1 MDRSVTGLD
10 HRSLAAFR
18 IAFGATLLG
27 NLWARAHDGNFVAH
41 YSEIGVFPMEVT
53 RDMAFGLRWSV
64 FDAIGT
70 ETAASFAVAAIL
82 VVYLAYTFGLFTRLS
97 QVLVAAILVM
107 LYHRNPLVDDGSD
120 SAMRLF
126 AVWTAFLPL
135 GERFS
140 LDVIWRRKRPTTG
153 HYTGIAVWL
162 LIINLAISYF
172 LNAIQKDAG
181 RWGVGLAIRD
191 VLWDPWI
198 AGPLAVWGR
207 THLPDL
213 AIRTMTWG
221 TLVVEYTLMATVM
234 LVPFSVW
241 ARRITI
247 VLMLALHG
255 GIALFMNL
263 GSFSFIF
270 LSLPLLFVPSR
281 DWDRLPIA
289 RVGTRRRER
298 LEVRLLVGALAL
310 FWASYCAVFLA
321 MNFRMPKPVRATGA
335 WARGPFI
342 VAMHEAF
349 MIPQNWLKFRN
360 PSQSPWT
367 LVVQVEERDGTV
379 RDFLRPVPEG
389 TPFNLY
395 LPLEQSAH
403 MGKYWVSWMLYMTF
417 PQYQAYREPFAEY
430 LYRQGA
436 ERFWVHQVTVQ
447 VPDGPSAEPKGKSS
461 QLLFWGERPK
471 VLDLGHRSVTAASG
485 RYMTQAMRQFGRA
498 WTGDNQ
504 LFFTFDQAGESAELT
519 LRSPRACPA
528 RVTIASTR
536 APDYG
541 RARLT
546 FPDGG
551 SIEIDGYSPLG
562 VNRHETTLA
571 TELFDG
577 SLRIDLDVVG
587 KADASEG
594 YKIGLDSL
602 TVRCLDAPPP
612 PRMPAEPEA
621 SPPPSEPRRGK
632 R

>member
-27 NLWARAHDGNFVAH
+27 NLWARANGGNFVAH
-41 YSEIGVFPMEVT
+41 YSEVGVFPMDTT

-70 ETAASFAVAAIL
+70 ETAASFVVGGIL

-140 LDVIWRRKRPTTG
+140 LDVLWRGKRATRG
-153 HYTGIAVWL
+153 DYRGIAVWL
-162 LIINLAISYF
+162 LLLNLAISYA

-207 THLPDL
+207 THFPDL
-213 AIRTMTWG
+213 VIRSMTWG
-221 TLVVEYTLMATVM
+221 TLVVEVTLTATVL
-234 LVPFSVW
+234 LVPVSSW
-241 ARRITI
+241 ARRITV
-247 VLMLALHG
+247 VLMIALHG
-255 GIALFMNL
+255 GIALFMHL
-263 GSFSFIF
+263 GSFSFVF
-270 LSLPLLFVPSR
+270 LSLPLLLIPSE
-281 DWDRLPIA
+281 DWERLPVA
-289 RVGTRRRER
+289 RVAARRREPLHTR
-298 LEVRLLVGALAL
+298 ILVGGLAL
-310 FWASYCAVFLA
+310 GWASYCAVFLA
-321 MNFRMPKPVRATGA
+321 LNFRMPKPVRAVGA
-335 WARGPFI
+335 WARGPWI

-436 ERFWVHQVTVQ
+436 ERFWVHQVTVH

-461 QLLFWGERPK
+461 HLLFWGERPR
-471 VLDLGHRSVTAASG
+471 VLDLRHRSVTASTG
-485 RYMTQAMRQFGRA
+485 RHLTQSMRQFGRA
-498 WTGDNQ
+498 WTKHNQ
-504 LFFTFDQAGESAELT
+504 LFFAFDQLGDSAELT

-528 RVTIASTR
+528 RVAIAYTR

-546 FPDGG
+546 FPDGNT
-551 SIEIDGYSPLG
+551 IEIDGYSPLG

-571 TELFDG
+571 TELFEG
-577 SLRIDLDVVG
+577 SLRIAVDVVG
-587 KADASEG
+587 KADPSKG
-594 YKIGLDSL
+594 YKVGLDSL
-602 TVRCLDAPPP
+602 TVRCLEAPPP
-612 PRMPAEPEA
+612 PSMPA
-621 SPPPSEPRRGK
+621 K
-632 R
+632 